1 MLPEPPQLDRTLQ
14 RLWQHLARLA
24 ASLLVM
30 VEQSGPATP
39 PRWIR
44 PSLLAAEA
52 LTRRLLMLEARALG
66 PLQPLPARTAPS
78 TGNARAAGSVLAPSR
93 RGFQLTE
100 PIASLRAGFWIEGQK
115 KGRFGPRPKPRILE
129 ILGARLPKPQQERTD
144 RSNKLA
150 ERLHALLAVIDAPAA
165 AARRMARRMAPRASK
180 DGLIRKRSPLRAGP
194 PPGSGSRQLAPW
206 LAEALSMVSLEPRL
220 HPPPAPS
227 ERSL

>member
-1 MLPEPPQLDRTLQ
+1 MWPEPPQLDRTLQ
-14 RLWQHLARLA
+14 RLWQRLARLA

-44 PSLLAAEA
+44 PSLLVAEA
-52 LTRRLLMLEARALG
+52 LTRRLLMLEARDLG

-78 TGNARAAGSVLAPSR
+78 TGNARAAGSALAPSR

-100 PIASLRAGFWIEGQK
+100 PIASLRAGFWIEGQS
-115 KGRFGPRPKPRILE
+115 KGRFGPRPQPRILE
-129 ILGARLPKPQQERTD
+129 FLSSDSPNIAADRTD

-150 ERLHALLAVIDAPAA
+150 GRLHALLTVIDEPVA

-180 DGLIRKRSPLRAGP
+180 TGLIRKRSPLRAGP

-206 LAEALSMVSLEPRL
+206 LAEALSMVSLELRL

-227 ERSL
+227 ERS

>member
-1 MLPEPPQLDRTLQ
+1 MSPNSPQLDQTLQ

-24 ASLLVM
+24 AHLLVL
-30 VEQSGPATP
+30 VERSGPTAP
-39 PRWIR
+39 RRWIR

-66 PLQPLPARTAPS
+66 PLHPLKACATPS
-78 TGNARAAGSVLAPSR
+78 NRNARAAGTALAPSR
-93 RGFQLTE
+93 RRFQLTE

-115 KGRFGPRPKPRILE
+115 KGRFGPRPQPRLLKILSADSP
-129 ILGARLPKPQQERTD
+129 IIAGGRTD

-180 DGLIRKRSPLRAGP
+180 DGLVRKRSPLRAGP
-194 PPGSGSRQLAPW
+194 PPGSGSHQLAPW
-206 LAEALSMVSLEPRL
+206 LAEALSMVSLELRL

-227 ERSL
+227 ERS